1 MRYTLFLLPM
11 LLCAGPALAE
21 APAAPNASPVPPQ
34 LADPALAARLANV
47 AQAMSKAFLDLPV
60 GEVRAAVEGRAATP
74 AEKRI
79 TVRDI
84 ARKEDPDFDRHVQQ
98 QIAQARPMIEQSMK
112 ALSDALPAM
121 LQSLEQARNA
131 VERAAANMPDP
142 TYPKR

>member
-1 MRYTLFLLPM
+1 
-11 LLCAGPALAE
+11 
-21 APAAPNASPVPPQ
+21 
-34 LADPALAARLANV
+34 
-47 AQAMSKAFLDLPV
+47 MSKAFLDLPV

-112 ALSDALPAM
+112 ALSDALPTM

-131 VERAAANMPDP
+131 VERAAENMPDP